1 MIVCKVIDGQR
12 QDPYPPFKTGLQ
24 QPLFKEQTIIKRLV
38 KLIQCNEEISLAGE
52 QTADMLDEARV
63 QTKAPVQW
71 EQVQDRWFVKH
82 CQHT

>member
-1 MIVCKVIDGQR
+1 MMQR
-12 QDPYPPFKTGLQ
+12 EGVVS
-24 QPLFKEQTIIKRLV
+24 LV
-38 KLIQCNEEISLAGE
+38 GE
-52 QTADMLDEARV
+52 QTADMLDGARA